1 MLMIKKTSYLK
12 KVVTNKI
19 ITYTYFKKEE
29 THADKPKTLF
39 PSF

>member
-1 MLMIKKTSYLK
+1 MLMIRKRSYLK
-12 KVVTNKI
+12 KVIANKT

-29 THADKPKTLF
+29 THADKSKTLF